1 MLRHWNAQGAEPA
14 RGRRV
19 VVGISDSGV
28 LGQGWGIFISSRF
41 VEDAETLP
49 VLEPLF
55 KAEGTPAEAL
65 RQERAWWVQGLEM
78 SPVWLGDKEQGAVD
92 VGTGHAMR

>member
-1 MLRHWNAQGAEPA
+1 MHRALSLPGVGGGWGGA
-14 RGRRV
+14 
-19 VVGISDSGV
+19 ISDSGV